1 MHASSEDDWFY
12 NLLFKDDK
20 ASLCGYETYDS
31 SELERLKSDQ
41 YFVRNYCKKDQ
52 FEYIWAN
59 KPGTSQK
66 FYWIKEE

>member
-1 MHASSEDDWFY
+1 MHASTEDDWFHD
-12 NLLFKDDK
+12 LLFKDDK

-52 FEYIWAN
+52 FAYI
-59 KPGTSQK
+59 
-66 FYWIKEE
+66 